1 MFRSHFWGIMCLL
14 LRFIPLF
21 PLYDWRLLISSL
33 CAELNLIK
41 PRCMIR
47 RMIFKA
53 LKIKEACKEGQKDP
67 TE

>member
-1 MFRSHFWGIMCLL
+1 
-14 LRFIPLF
+14 
-21 PLYDWRLLISSL
+21 
-33 CAELNLIK
+33 
-41 PRCMIR
+41 MIR